1 MLDSQNKP
9 GYAFENIL
17 IEIWIA
23 RISRD
28 DLEDGNELPEDVR
41 VPIAQSLFC
50 CDDYPRD
57 T

>member
-28 DLEDGNELPEDVR
+28 DLEDGNEPPEDIR
-41 VPIAQSLFC
+41 VPCAQSLFC